1 MDDIDTL
8 LSILENSTRRSI
20 LRQLLIE
27 DSYGL
32 ELSKSLGISQQAI
45 NKQLEILEKA
55 NMILSMGTV
64 PSSFG
69 PPRKVYRPT
78 GFLSVVID
86 YTPSFIQVAKYTLEA
101 PKERE
106 SGLDNS
112 LKRIRSINSDMEKL
126 ILKRQELLEEKN
138 QIVQNMRNKIN
149 SEVKQQFARRILL
162 DYIDS
167 MDEARVAEEL
177 DVPIEIVQGI
187 IDTFFEE

>member
-138 QIVQNMRNKIN
+138 QIVQNMRNRIN